1 MTTISQIKVGKH
13 QSGIVD
19 LDVALRETAKAGKN
33 LSDQQIA
40 AMLVEKISKKNY
52 IPPNATQE
60 HEVALLREYKK
71 HIGEPVQE
79 EPLEC
84 VEIKILGTGC
94 ANCERLE
101 QELMSLISETGV
113 QADIEHVRDLKE
125 ISRYGVMGFPALVIN
140 RKVKAVGSVPPRSRI
155 EELIREA
162 ETEIQQNKA

>member
-33 LSDQQIA
+33 LSDQKIA

-52 IPPNATQE
+52 IPPNVTQE
-60 HEVALLREYKK
+60 YEAALLREYKK
-71 HIGEPVQE
+71 YIGEPVPE

-94 ANCERLE
+94 TNCEKLE
-101 QELMSLISETGV
+101 QELMSLIAETGV
-113 QADIEHVRDLKE
+113 HADIEHVRDLKE

-140 RKVKAVGSVPPRSRI
+140 RKVKAVGSVPPRSKI
-155 EELIREA
+155 KELIREA
-162 ETEIQQNKA
+162 ETEIQQKKA

>member
-1 MTTISQIKVGKH
+1 M
-13 QSGIVD
+13 
-19 LDVALRETAKAGKN
+19 
-33 LSDQQIA
+33 
-40 AMLVEKISKKNY
+40 
-52 IPPNATQE
+52 
-60 HEVALLREYKK
+60 ALLREYKK

-140 RKVKAVGSVPPRSRI
+140 RKVKAVGSVPPDPGSK
-155 EELIREA
+155 
-162 ETEIQQNKA
+162 N